1 MAAVGFHRY
10 ETEPLML
17 VIERDGVD
25 RPLEG
30 YARIA
35 VSFDQRSTEGSCH
48 IDYLYEPGAPEVDVA
63 ASAINLHFTQEEAAQ
78 FVAARANV
86 EVNILYE
93 GGERAAT
100 CEGVV
105 NVWRNLYDEVMQ

>member
-35 VSFDQRSTEGSCH
+35 VSFDQRDGAHHE
-48 IDYLYEPGAPEVDVA
+48 DFLFEQGAPEVDVEN
-63 ASAINLHFTQEEAAQ
+63 STINLHFTQEQSGRFLAEP
-78 FVAARANV
+78 ANV
-86 EVNILYE
+86 EVNILYQD
-93 GGERAAT
+93 GERGAT
-100 CEGVV
+100 CEGKV
-105 NVWRNLYDEVMQ
+105 NVFRNLYPKEL